1 MQYGYQP
8 NWSML
13 KYNKTEKAVKY
24 TTTGTGTTTLE
35 VYLWLFTSSFLVL
48 FQKWLKNYCG
58 FYYCIT
64 KLTGFPEAVCCLKGN
79 PLTRQRVWYHRY
91 IVYTAATIDNH
102 FPSHHLPLLVAVLTS
117 LQASWRSTQF
127 PSIIL
132 TSTSPITST
141 IDSRPRGCEPYLYP
155 TTAHGRERRMGP
167 NNGTLVH

>member
-1 MQYGYQP
+1 MVQYGYQP

-13 KYNKTEKAVKY
+13 IYNNQTEKAVKY
-24 TTTGTGTTTLE
+24 RAGTTTLH
-35 VYLWLFTSSFLVL
+35 FFFISKMVL
-48 FQKWLKNYCG
+48 KKYCA
-58 FYYCIT
+58 FYYCVT
-64 KLTGFPEAVCCLKGN
+64 KLQVFPEAVCCLKGN

-91 IVYTAATIDNH
+91 IAYTSATIDNH
-102 FPSHHLPLLVAVLTS
+102 FPPHHLPLLVAVLTS

-141 IDSRPRGCEPYLYP
+141 IDSRPWGCEPYLYP
-155 TTAHGRERRMGP
+155 TTAHGRERRTGP